1 MSMNGRVLII
11 EDDPVVI
18 QSTSLV
24 LQTVGCTVESAL
36 GGQEGLTR
44 AEELQPD
51 LILLD
56 IMMPDLDG
64 WQVLQQLKAN
74 EATRDVPVVIF
85 TAYEVARGREGL
97 LERGAIGLV
106 QKPFEPEELI
116 DIVRRNVPQAD
127 G

>member
-1 MSMNGRVLII
+1 MNGKVLII

-24 LQTVGCTVESAL
+24 LQTVGCKVESAL

-44 AEELQPD
+44 AADLKPD

-64 WQVLQQLKAN
+64 WQVLQQLKGS
-74 EATRDVPVVIF
+74 EETRDVPVVIF

-116 DIVRRNVPQAD
+116 DIVRRNIPDAD
-127 G
+127 L